1 VKFTLKVLFRRLV
14 VLQIVK
20 LPYSGV
26 SFISV
31 WHIVFVKYVFGNV
44 QVIVFQY
51 SIC

>member
-1 VKFTLKVLFRRLV
+1 VKFALKVLFRNLV
-14 VLQIVK
+14 ILKIVK
-20 LPYSGV
+20 FPYSGV

-31 WHIVFVKYVFGNV
+31 WHMVFVKYIFGNA